1 MNKNVIK
8 KSVLFF
14 VICIC
19 ICVMFAYKSEAAT
32 SKYYI
37 RINKRTNVAT
47 VYNSND
53 NKPKKAFLVSCGKAT
68 PVGTFYTK
76 AKYRWR
82 PLYGNCYGQYATRI
96 TGSIL
101 FHSVWY
107 YKNNDKST
115 LAVKEYNKLGR
126 LASKGCVR
134 LNVESAKWIYDNCK
148 LKTKVTVFNGTSKND
163 PLGKPKL
170 KKITSGKRKGWDPT
184 DPDKKNPY
192 NKVSYKGVA
201 KSNRT
206 LTINNK
212 INILKGVSATTK
224 AGRKLTSKIKVKIKE
239 PGAEGFKIANIKT
252 LLLSKAGKYEIQ
264 YSVKDNKT
272 GITKKKTIQ
281 CICKDPNPP
290 TITGVVANQNVE
302 YMLTKDLRANIT
314 ATNSSKKNLTYNVV
328 VYVKRPNQTTY
339 TTCTQNTLLFDQLG
353 MYEVKYRVV
362 NPDNNRAVEK
372 EVKFN
377 CVDTKQPIITG
388 CQDITIGKDKEFDVR
403 YGVYAKTVSNIDLTK
418 NISIE
423 VTSPTG
429 QKIMLSNNNLVPEE
443 LGIYSVKY
451 TVVSPYGAKSE
462 IIRKINV
469 EEIIE

>member
-1 MNKNVIK
+1 MNKNMIR
-8 KSVLFF
+8 KSILFF
-14 VICIC
+14 ILCVCACIM
-19 ICVMFAYKSEAAT
+19 IIGRSEAAT

-37 RINKRTNVAT
+37 KINKRTNVAT
-47 VYNSND
+47 VYNTAD
-53 NKPKKAFLVSCGKAT
+53 NKAKKAFLVSCGKAT

-107 YKNNDKST
+107 YKNNDRST
-115 LAVKEYNKLGR
+115 LSVKEYNKLGK

-148 LKTKVTVFNGTSKND
+148 LKTKVVVFNGTSKND

-201 KSNRT
+201 KSKRT
-206 LTINNK
+206 LTINNT

-224 AGRKLTSKIKVKIKE
+224 AGRKLTYKIKVKIKE
-239 PGAEGFKIANIKT
+239 PGAISFKNVNIKT

-272 GITKKKTIQ
+272 GISKKKTIQ

-290 TITGVVANQNVE
+290 IINGVVANQNVE

-328 VYVKRPNQTTY
+328 IYVKGPNQATY
-339 TTCTQNTLLFDQLG
+339 TAYKQNTLLFNQLG
-353 MYEVKYRVV
+353 MYAVKYRVV

-377 CVDTKQPIITG
+377 CIDTKQPIIAG
-388 CQDITIGKDKEFDVR
+388 CQDITIGQYKEFDVR

-429 QKIMLSNNNLVPEE
+429 QKVLLNNNILTPEE
-443 LGIYSVKY
+443 LGIYVIKY
-451 TVVSPYGAKSE
+451 TVISPYGAKTE
-462 IIRKINV
+462 MMRKIKV